1 MNPDLHNSETHPL
14 GDILIVDDE
23 LNNLRVLSA
32 ILQSY
37 GYGVRQ
43 AIDGR
48 TALKAIEVEPPDL
61 ILLDIIIPDIGG
73 YEICQQL
80 KQNPA
85 TAEIPIIFLSA
96 LNRTNDKVK
105 GFEVGGADYIT
116 KPFQSQEAIARIE
129 HQLKI
134 RSLQRQL
141 QKKNE
146 KLELTLSQLKN
157 MQLQLIHAEKMSS
170 LGQLAAGVAYEV
182 QQPMNSI
189 HQNINRVV
197 KEASQ
202 ILEPLASY
210 FATDLNTNPDGLAQ
224 LDRDKIQPSIEGFS
238 KAVTTLKSDAARI
251 EDIMASMCYFA
262 RTDSAQM
269 QQLDVHKG
277 LESTITILQN
287 RLQTREELPPILLRK
302 NYGNIPLIEGY
313 PGQLN
318 QVFLTLLSN
327 AIDKL
332 EEKLEAGVDFAPTIA
347 VSTQAIESPF
357 PGVEIRIG
365 DNGNGSSGEVEDR
378 LFNRYFASEAPLKGN
393 AIGLSIAHSIVVERH
408 GGQLQYS
415 SNVGEGTEFFLRLPR
430 QAAF

>member
-73 YEICQQL
+73 YEICTQL

-116 KPFQSQEAIARIE
+116 KPFQSQEAIARID

-141 QKKNE
+141 QQKNE
-146 KLELTLSQLKN
+146 KLELTLSQLKD
-157 MQLQLIHAEKMSS
+157 MQLQLIQAEKMSS

-197 KEASQ
+197 EEGSQ
-202 ILEPLASY
+202 ILEPLAFYLSS
-210 FATDLNTNPDGLAQ
+210 NPQTNSELFAQ
-224 LDRDKIQPSIEGFS
+224 LDGDKIQPSIEGFL
-238 KAVTTLKSDAARI
+238 KAVVAMKSDAARI
-251 EDIMASMCYFA
+251 EDIIASMCYFA
-262 RTDSAQM
+262 RTDGAEM
-269 QQLDVHKG
+269 QPLDVHKG
-277 LESTITILQN
+277 LETTLTILQN

-302 NYGNIPLIEGY
+302 NYGNIPWIEGY

-327 AIDKL
+327 AIDKI
-332 EEKLEAGVDFAPTIA
+332 EEKLERGVDFAPAIA
-347 VSTQAIESPF
+347 ISTQSIESPF
-357 PGVEIRIG
+357 PGVEIRIA
-365 DNGNGSSGEVEDR
+365 DNGNGSGREVEDR
-378 LFNRYFASEAPLKGN
+378 IFNRYFAIDVPQKGN
-393 AIGLSIAHSIVVERH
+393 AIGLSLAHSIIVERH
-408 GGQLQYS
+408 SGQFEYS
-415 SNVGEGTEFFLRLPR
+415 SNLGKGTEFFLRLPR
-430 QAAF
+430 QPAS